1 MNTLSEANQRWHSQL
16 DTSYQAFLESLTAL
30 EFSLSRK
37 QWAAFRQCLSAH
49 IDFEQTNIEPFA
61 SNWESNT
68 LKLIQSDHVIL
79 NRLLPRLD
87 KAFTQIEQAGA
98 PRTELVRQLDAFIK
112 MRNVLEHHDLREM
125 ENLYPLLDEQLDSD
139 QIEALA
145 ANMDQA
151 RRATGKC

>member
-1 MNTLSEANQRWHSQL
+1 MSTLSEANQRWHSQL

-30 EFSLSRK
+30 EFGLSRK
-37 QWAAFRQCLSAH
+37 QWSTFRQYLSAH
-49 IDFEQTNIEPFA
+49 IDFEQANIEPLA

-87 KAFTQIEQAGA
+87 KAFTQIEQADA
-98 PRTELVRQLDAFIK
+98 PRTELVRQLDTFIK

-139 QIEALA
+139 RVEALA

-151 RRATGKC
+151 RRALEKP

>member
-37 QWAAFRQCLSAH
+37 QWSAFRQCLSAH
-49 IDFEQTNIEPFA
+49 IDFEQANIEPLA

-139 QIEALA
+139 QVEALA